1 MATEKVDILQ
11 VNTEPS
17 RTSVKDLRKEMK
29 SLKDD
34 LLNLD
39 EGTTEYNATLQ
50 KAAGIQH
57 TLKEQMEEVNA
68 SAMDAGQI
76 LGNATNAVAGMTG
89 AFQAGA
95 GIMNMFGVES
105 EASMEMI
112 AKMQNV
118 MAITQ
123 GFQSI
128 DDGVKAFGRLSTVI
142 KGSTIWQALFGK
154 QKKEEVK
161 DQLEAAAATTTY
173 AGSQKL
179 AESTTKKTTTATH
192 GFKKALIATG
202 LGALVVILGSIIANW
217 DEFTK
222 AIGLSSEQLK
232 KLKQVYDGV
241 MGVIQN
247 GLKHFTTAITKLVT
261 GDIDGAMAEFKQA
274 IDVKAAYVEGVNK
287 GIEEDNAKAVQKAA
301 EQRSDDLKNQIA
313 MNEAK
318 LGDEYKFSEKG
329 KKDHVAYYNALM
341 AQYGKDTQEYKD
353 ARIQKAAYLK
363 EYNDQQVAAEEE
375 LKKKIQAVKD
385 SLNDYFKTD
394 QQRETDNL
402 KTKYDEQKA
411 LLVGNEA
418 ELLRLEEWYK
428 AEGKKITEKYDKQA
442 EDNTK
447 ATNDKTISTYQTTA
461 DLELKT
467 KQYTLDQKRLLE
479 MEAYANGT
487 IDKETYLANIKKL
500 DDEAQQNELK
510 SLEDQMANKATFD
523 LMTEQQQL
531 DLKNKI
537 LAIKKK
543 QGEESVKTAE
553 ETAKSE
559 KEIEKGKLN
568 TAMAVMNAM
577 GGLINAASDL
587 AEEGSQE
594 QKSLKIAGAT
604 IDMIGGAVG
613 AYMSAMTSAIPTP
626 FNMVVGAMNAATVMA
641 SGIANIKKMA
651 AVKVGDGGGGANI
664 PSVSLAGLAA
674 SQAPVQTTTQVT
686 GASTEAAMVDNRVYV
701 VESDITN
708 TQRKVS
714 TAEAE
719 ATF

>member
-29 SLKDD
+29 SLKDQ

-39 EGTTEYNATLQ
+39 EGTAEYNATLQ
-50 KAAGIQH
+50 KAANIQH

-123 GFQSI
+123 GFQAI
-128 DDGVKAFGRLSTVI
+128 DDGVKAFGRLGTAI

-217 DEFTK
+217 DEFTQ
-222 AIGLSSEQLK
+222 AIGLSGEQLK

-247 GLKHFTTAITKLVT
+247 GIKHFASAITKLVT

-274 IDVKAAYVEGVNK
+274 IDVKAAYVESVNK
-287 GIEEDNAKAVQKAA
+287 GIEEDNAKAAQKAA
-301 EQRSDDLKNQIA
+301 EKRSEDLKNQIA

-318 LGDEYKFSEKG
+318 LGDQYKFSEKG
-329 KKDHVAYYNALM
+329 KKDYVAYYNALM
-341 AQYGKDTQEYKD
+341 TQYGKDTQEYKD
-353 ARIQKAAYLK
+353 AKIQKVAYLK

-402 KTKYDEQKA
+402 KAKYDEQKA
-411 LLVGNEA
+411 LLVGNET

-428 AEGKKITEKYDKQA
+428 AESKKITEKYDKQA
-442 EDNTK
+442 EDKTK
-447 ATNDKTISTYQTTA
+447 ATNDKILSTYQSA
-461 DLELKT
+461 EDLKLK
-467 KQYTLDQKRLLE
+467 KQQYALEQKRLLE

-487 IDKETYLANIKKL
+487 IDKEKYLANIKKL
-500 DDEAQQNELK
+500 DDEAQQNELT
-510 SLEDQMANKATFD
+510 SLEAQLANVATFN

-543 QGEESVKTAE
+543 QGEDTVKTAE
-553 ETAKSE
+553 TTAKAE
-559 KEIEKGKLN
+559 KEIEAEKMKTILAIAGALSG
-568 TAMAVMNAM
+568 ALA
-577 GGLINAASDL
+577 GAADL
-587 AEEGSQE
+587 AKEGSKE
-594 QKSLKIAGAT
+594 QKNLKIAASIIDT
-604 IDMIGGAVG
+604 ISGGIS
-613 AYMSAMTSAIPTP
+613 AYMSAQSLPTP
-626 FNMVVGAMNAATVMA
+626 FNFIVGATNAATVLA
-641 SGIANIKKMA
+641 AGFANIKKM
-651 AVKVGDGGGGANI
+651 KSINVGGDSGGGQSI

-674 SQAPVQTTTQVT
+674 SQAPVQATTQVT
-686 GASTEAAMVDNRVYV
+686 GASTEAAMKDNRVYV

>member
-29 SLKDD
+29 SLKDEM
-34 LLNLD
+34 LNLE
-39 EGTTEYNATLQ
+39 EGTKEYNTAL
-50 KAAGIQH
+50 KSAAEIQFK
-57 TLKEQMEEVNA
+57 LKEQMEEVNA

-76 LGNATNAVAGMTG
+76 LGNMTESVAGVSA
-89 AFQAGA
+89 AFQIGA
-95 GIMNMFGVES
+95 SAMNLMGIES
-105 EASMEMI
+105 EASMKAI
-112 AKMQNV
+112 QQMQNV
-118 MAITQ
+118 MALTQ
-123 GFQSI
+123 GLSQLDESA
-128 DDGVKAFGRLSTVI
+128 KAFGRLTRAV
-142 KGSTIWQALFGK
+142 KGGSTGLG
-154 QKKEEVK
+154 
-161 DQLEAAAATTTY
+161 
-173 AGSQKL
+173 
-179 AESTTKKTTTATH
+179 

-217 DEFTK
+217 DEFTQ
-222 AIGLSSEQLK
+222 AIGLSGEQLK

-247 GLKHFTTAITKLVT
+247 GIKHFATAITKLVT
-261 GDIDGAMAEFKQA
+261 GDFEGAMAEFKQS

-301 EQRSDDLKNQIA
+301 EQRSEDLKNQIA

-318 LGDEYKFSEKG
+318 LGDQYKFSEKG

-363 EYNDQQVAAEEE
+363 EYNDKQVAAEEE
-375 LKKKIQAVKD
+375 LKAKIQAVKD

-402 KTKYDEQKA
+402 KAKYDEQKA
-411 LLVGNEA
+411 LLVGNES

-428 AEGKKITEKYDKQA
+428 AEGLKITEKYDKQA
-442 EDNTK
+442 EATTK
-447 ATNDKTISTYQTTA
+447 ATNDKTLSTYQSA
-461 DLELKT
+461 EDLKLK
-467 KQYTLDQKRLLE
+467 KQQYALDQKRLLE
-479 MEAYANGT
+479 MEAYANGE

-500 DDEAQQNELK
+500 DDEAQQNELA
-510 SLEDQMANKATFD
+510 SLEAQVANAATFN
-523 LMTEQQQL
+523 LLTEEQQL

-537 LAIKKK
+537 LAIKKA
-543 QGEESVKTAE
+543 QGEESVKTTEATAKAE
-553 ETAKSE
+553 EDLEKAKADNMMKIAGALS
-559 KEIEKGKLN
+559 GAL
-568 TAMAVMNAM
+568 A
-577 GGLINAASDL
+577 GAADL

-594 QKSLKIAGAT
+594 QKALKI
-604 IDMIGGAVG
+604 
-613 AYMSAMTSAIPTP
+613 SSAIIDGILGGISAYTGMIQTIPGPGGIVAGVLAAST
-626 FNMVVGAMNAATVMA
+626 VAMSVAA
-641 SGIANIKKMA
+641 SIKKMA
-651 AVKVGDGGGGANI
+651 AVKVGNGGGGGANM
-664 PSVSLAGLAA
+664 PSISMAGLAA
-674 SQAPVQTTTQVT
+674 SQAPVQATTQVT
-686 GASTEAAMVDNRVYV
+686 GASTEAAMQDTRVYV

-708 TQRKVS
+708 TQRKVE